1 MLLNSRS
8 AASDCRVFMKQRL
21 LEDQSSKPKIRLV
34 DYVITPDF
42 INIADASIPLIG
54 HRAPCLY
61 IVLFPAFEAKGVA
74 KEYWQHTGAGI
85 SSRFAE
91 YCLVILNIHFPTLQL
106 TPPSSSSSTT
116 TKSTPLSNEA
126 ENNENESF
134 SKQQRRPSASAK
146 KAQVHSAKRL
156 EEKIRLDLDEDEANL
171 FVEERFGRNMEEGAI
186 EKAKMRLKER
196 IAVRHF

>member
-21 LEDQSSKPKIRLV
+21 LEDQSLKPKIRLV

-54 HRAPCLY
+54 RRAPCLY
-61 IVLFPAFEAKGVA
+61 IVLFPAFEAKGIA

-91 YCLVILNIHFPTLQL
+91 YCLVLLNIHFPTLQL
-106 TPPSSSSSTT
+106 TPPSSSSSSSTTT
-116 TKSTPLSNEA
+116 TKSTPISSD
-126 ENNENESF
+126 ENESF

-156 EEKIRLDLDEDEANL
+156 EEKIRLDLDEDEANV

-186 EKAKMRLKER
+186 EQAKMRLKER
-196 IAVRHF
+196 IAVRLF